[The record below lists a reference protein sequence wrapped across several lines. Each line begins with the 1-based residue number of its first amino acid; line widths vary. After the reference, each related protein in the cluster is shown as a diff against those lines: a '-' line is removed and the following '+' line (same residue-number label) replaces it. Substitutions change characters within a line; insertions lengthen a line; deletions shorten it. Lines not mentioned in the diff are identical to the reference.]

1 MGFSVRMAP
10 GVRVRVS
17 SRGVRTSIG
26 PRAARVH
33 VGGGATGFS
42 SGVGPVTYSTSLGVS
57 RRSSSGS
64 VTRSVAASSRAEA
77 AEQLVD
83 VYRRIASL
91 HHEQFA
97 PAQRPVAPEP
107 PHIDPAEIEQR
118 HRKASLKG
126 ISIFARARRRD
137 ALAQAAAAAQSEIH
151 SRELERVRHRTGAQ
165 TQLDAAWAQLRS
177 NAPGAVVGAL
187 AAAFEDNDAA
197 AAPLGVNADEATLVV
212 IVPTLAGMPQKKP
225 DVTPTGRPT
234 IKAVP
239 KKEAASWHAT
249 AVAGCILVTVKE
261 AFAVAPGLQSV
272 RIVAATTPERDAYGN
287 RHPDVLIAA
296 RFERE
301 RLNRV
306 QWESAESV
314 RILNDVTSELQL
326 KQVGAAKTLNP
337 LPLEDEPELQ
347 ALLGA
352 IDFEELGA

>member
-57 RRSSSGS
+57 RRGSSGS
-64 VTRSVAASSRAEA
+64 VIRSVAASSRAEA
-77 AEQLVD
+77 AEQLVE

-91 HHEQFA
+91 HHEHFM

-107 PHIDPAEIEQR
+107 PLIDTAEVEQR
-118 HRKASLKG
+118 HRKASLNG
-126 ISIFARARRRD
+126 ISIFARGRRRD
-137 ALAQAAAAAQSEIH
+137 ALAQAAAAAQSEVQA
-151 SRELERVRHRTGAQ
+151 REVERDKQRAAAQ
-165 TQLDAAWAQLRS
+165 TQLDAEWAQLQE
-177 NAPGAVVGAL
+177 NEPDAVISAL

-197 AAPLGVNADEATLVV
+197 AAPLGITDDEATLVV

-225 DVTPTGRPT
+225 DVTPTGKPT
-234 IKAVP
+234 VKAVP
-239 KKEAASWHAT
+239 KKEAAAWHAT
-249 AVAGCILVTVKE
+249 GVAGCILVTVKE
-261 AFAVAPGLQSV
+261 ALAVAPGLQSI
-272 RIVAATTPERDAYGN
+272 RIVAATTSERDAYGN

-301 RLNRV
+301 RLNGV
-306 QWESAESV
+306 QWRTTESV
-314 RILNDVTSELQL
+314 RILNDVSSELEL
-326 KQVGAAKTLNP
+326 KQVGVAKTLTP
-337 LPLEDEPELQ
+337 LPLDEEPELQ
-347 ALLGA
+347 TLLNA
-352 IDFEELGA
+352 IDYEELRV

>member
-10 GVRVRVS
+10 GVRVRGS
-17 SRGVRTSIG
+17 SRDVRTSIG
-26 PRAARVH
+26 PRAARVN
-33 VGGGATGFS
+33 VGGGLTGFS

-77 AEQLVD
+77 AVQLVE
-83 VYRRIASL
+83 VYRRIATL
-91 HHEQFA
+91 HHEHFM
-97 PAQRPVAPEP
+97 PANPPVAPEP
-107 PHIDPAEIEQR
+107 PIIDTEVEQR

-126 ISIFARARRRD
+126 VSIFARGRRRN
-137 ALAQAAAAAQSEIH
+137 ALAQAAAAAQSEVH
-151 SRELERVRHRTGAQ
+151 ARELERTRDRAAAQ
-165 TQLDAAWAQLRS
+165 AQLDIEWAQLQA
-177 NAPGAVVGAL
+177 NKPDAVIAAL

-197 AAPLGVNADEATLVV
+197 AAPLGVTGDEATLVV

-239 KKEAASWHAT
+239 KKEAAAWHAT

-261 AFAVAPGLQSV
+261 AFAVAPELQSV
-272 RIVAATTPERDAYGN
+272 RIDAATTPELDAYGN

-301 RLNRV
+301 RLDGV
-306 QWESAESV
+306 QWRTTESA

-326 KQVGAAKTLNP
+326 KQVGVSKTLTP
-337 LPLEDEPELQ
+337 LPLDGEPELQ
-347 ALLGA
+347 ALLDA

>member
-26 PRAARVH
+26 SRAARVH

-83 VYRRIASL
+83 VYRRIARL
-91 HHEQFA
+91 HHEQFT
-97 PAQRPVAPEP
+97 PAERPIAPEP
-107 PHIDPAEIEQR
+107 PLIDTAEIRQR

-126 ISIFARARRRD
+126 ISIFARGRRHD
-137 ALAQAAAAAQSEIH
+137 ALAQAAAAAQTEIDA
-151 SRELERVRHRTGAQ
+151 RELERVRNRTAAQ
-165 TQLDAAWAQLRS
+165 MQLDVEWAQLHANEPDS
-177 NAPGAVVGAL
+177 VIAAL

-197 AAPLGVNADEATLVV
+197 AAPLGVAGDEATLVV

-225 DVTPTGRPT
+225 DVTPTGMPT

-239 KKEAASWHAT
+239 KKEAAAWHAT

-287 RHPDVLIAA
+287 HHPDVLIAA
-296 RFERE
+296 GFERE
-301 RLNRV
+301 RLNGV
-306 QWESAESV
+306 QWETTESV
-314 RILNDVTSELQL
+314 RILNDVSSELQL
-326 KQVGAAKTLNP
+326 KQLGAAKTLTP
-337 LPLEDEPELQ
+337 LPLDDEPELQ
-347 ALLGA
+347 ELLNA
-352 IDFEELGA
+352 IDYEELGA

>member
-42 SGVGPVTYSTSLGVS
+42 SGVGPVTYSTSLGVY

-77 AEQLVD
+77 ADQLVE

-91 HHEQFA
+91 HHEYFTPSQ
-97 PAQRPVAPEP
+97 PPVAPEP
-107 PHIDPAEIEQR
+107 PLIDTAEVEQR
-118 HRKASLKG
+118 HRKTSLKG
-126 ISIFARARRRD
+126 ISIFARSRRRE
-137 ALAQAAAAAQSEIH
+137 ALAQAAAAAQSEVQA
-151 SRELERVRHRTGAQ
+151 REVERDKQRAAAQ
-165 TQLDAAWAQLRS
+165 TQLDAEWAQLQE
-177 NAPGAVVGAL
+177 NEPGAVIAAL

-197 AAPLGVNADEATLVV
+197 AAPLGISGDEATLVV

-225 DVTPTGRPT
+225 DVTPTGKPT

-239 KKEAASWHAT
+239 KKEAAAWHAT

-261 AFAVAPGLQSV
+261 AFAVAPGLQSI

-296 RFERE
+296 RFERK
-301 RLNRV
+301 RLNGV
-306 QWESAESV
+306 QWGSVESV

-326 KQVGAAKTLNP
+326 KQVGVAKTLTP

-347 ALLGA
+347 VLLDA

>member
-33 VGGGATGFS
+33 VGGGVTGFS
-42 SGVGPVTYSTSLGVS
+42 SGVGPVTYSTSLGVG
-57 RRSSSGS
+57 RRSSSGL

-83 VYRRIASL
+83 VYRRITRL
-91 HHEQFA
+91 HHEQFS
-97 PAQRPVAPEP
+97 PAEHPVAPESP
-107 PHIDPAEIEQR
+107 SVDTVQVEQR
-118 HRKASLKG
+118 HRKTSLKG

-137 ALAQAAAAAQSEIH
+137 ALAQAAAAAQSEVDA
-151 SRELERVRHRTGAQ
+151 RELERVRRQTAAQ
-165 TQLDAAWAQLRS
+165 MQLDAEWTRLRA
-177 NAPGAVVGAL
+177 NEPDAVIAAL

-197 AAPLGVNADEATLVV
+197 AAPLGVNAEEAILVV
-212 IVPTLAGMPQKKP
+212 IVPTLAAMPQKKP
-225 DVTPTGRPT
+225 DITPAGKPT

-239 KKEAASWHAT
+239 KKEAAASHAT
-249 AVAGCILVTVKE
+249 AVAGCILVTIKE
-261 AFAVAPGLQSV
+261 AFAVAPGLRSV

-296 RFERE
+296 RFERA
-301 RLNRV
+301 RLNGV
-306 QWESAESV
+306 QWDTTEAD
-314 RILNDVTSELQL
+314 RILNDVSSELQL
-326 KQVGAAKTLNP
+326 KQVGIAKTLTP

-347 ALLGA
+347 ALLNA
-352 IDFEELGA
+352 IDYEELRA